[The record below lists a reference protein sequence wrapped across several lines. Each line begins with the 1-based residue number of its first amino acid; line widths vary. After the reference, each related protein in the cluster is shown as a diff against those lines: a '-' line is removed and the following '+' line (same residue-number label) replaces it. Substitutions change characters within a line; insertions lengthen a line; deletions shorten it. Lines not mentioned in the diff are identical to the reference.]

1 MSGLA
6 NKITG
11 NSMFVFVIVGF
22 AVAII
27 MGIDAMDSFEE
38 AIYNALTTAF
48 SFLPV
53 IAILG
58 ALSYISG
65 GRK

>member
-11 NSMFVFVIVGF
+11 NSMFIFVIVGF

-27 MGIDAMDSFEE
+27 MAIPAMASFEE
-38 AIYNALTTAF
+38 AIYNGLTTAF

>member
-11 NSMFVFVIVGF
+11 NSMFIFVIVGF

-27 MGIDAMDSFEE
+27 MGIPAMASFEE
-38 AIYNALTTAF
+38 SIYDALTVAF

-58 ALSYISG
+58 ALAYISG